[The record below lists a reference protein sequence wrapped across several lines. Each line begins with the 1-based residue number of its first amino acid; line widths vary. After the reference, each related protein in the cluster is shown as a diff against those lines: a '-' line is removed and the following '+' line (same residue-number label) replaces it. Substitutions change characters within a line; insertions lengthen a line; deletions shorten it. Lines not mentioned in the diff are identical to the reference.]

1 MQQYSTWVGFDKNP
15 TFFLIY
21 CCTRRFQAKNTGT
34 SCFVILGPGGKRENQ
49 GEFYFRFILSITSL
63 YIWILTLIS
72 SQRHPKM
79 DSEGDS
85 EFEEKNGRKISWP
98 KKKSLPTRERY
109 LAKVTLIDL
118 PSLYIREC

>member
-1 MQQYSTWVGFDKNP
+1 
-15 TFFLIY
+15 
-21 CCTRRFQAKNTGT
+21 
-34 SCFVILGPGGKRENQ
+34 
-49 GEFYFRFILSITSL
+49 
-63 YIWILTLIS
+63 
-72 SQRHPKM
+72 M